1 MERVSKTLNLPDWM
15 AQAVQE
21 LADQEK
27 RSFTREVEV
36 LLEGALVAQGKIA
49 VTAVG

>member
-1 MERVSKTLNLPDWM
+1 MERVSKSLNLPDWM
-15 AQAVQE
+15 VDAVQE

-36 LLEGALVAQGKIA
+36 LLEGVLKPADKELAEAL
-49 VTAVG
+49 